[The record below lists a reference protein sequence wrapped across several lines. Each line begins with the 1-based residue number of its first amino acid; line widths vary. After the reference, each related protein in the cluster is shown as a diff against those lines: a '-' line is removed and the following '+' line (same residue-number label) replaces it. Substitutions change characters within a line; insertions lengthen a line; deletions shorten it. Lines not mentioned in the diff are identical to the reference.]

1 MMSPSASY
9 RHALCAHR
17 RNNHLEDKMANK
29 SSFEVT
35 YCFSGRV
42 YIHVIW
48 VIIVLMLYFP
58 GRLDLTGPLLGAA
71 LSAMCIDAR
80 N

>member
-1 MMSPSASY
+1 
-9 RHALCAHR
+9 
-17 RNNHLEDKMANK
+17 MANK